1 MTSKLERKWWFAL
14 PVGALAA
21 ILTLHFV
28 SSAGIEHPYNFSQW
42 VLYFLCFTG
51 LQRGLSFV
59 SWLLV
64 LGLSPQS
71 KVLERT
77 KQAKLLAQDDR
88 RI

>member
-28 SSAGIEHPYNFSQW
+28 NSAGIEHPYNFSQW

-59 SWLLV
+59 GWLLV
-64 LGLSPQS
+64 LILSPQS
-71 KVLERT
+71 KALERT
-77 KQAKLLAQDDR
+77 K
-88 RI
+88 